1 VPQREQ
7 IAAPDGR
14 LAPQVVQFISCA
26 PTMTHYSDECITSG
40 ARGTWMMRLGTVDIH
55 ESQSWWRCPMDAGSC
70 DGKVDDISEFSI
82 ATIGLNTP
90 V

>member
-1 VPQREQ
+1 
-7 IAAPDGR
+7 
-14 LAPQVVQFISCA
+14 
-26 PTMTHYSDECITSG
+26 
-40 ARGTWMMRLGTVDIH
+40 MMRLGTVDIH
-55 ESQSWWRCPMDAGSC
+55 ESQSWWRRPMDAGSS